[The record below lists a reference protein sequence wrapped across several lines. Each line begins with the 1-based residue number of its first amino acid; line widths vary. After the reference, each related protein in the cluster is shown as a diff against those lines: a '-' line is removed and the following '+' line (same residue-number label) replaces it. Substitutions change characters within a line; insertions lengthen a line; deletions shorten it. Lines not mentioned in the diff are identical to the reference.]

1 MTLYDTS
8 WTLVDEIID
17 DDGRFCLVVL
27 SKFDTNYIF
36 INLYAP
42 NNFDLNFFTQIF
54 NLIIE
59 THIKYPNSHSVMA
72 GDFNC
77 TLNTN
82 DSVNRQTSQNELQC
96 RNFIKRNLERLD
108 MIDSYRTAHGT
119 GGFTWFRGSCMS
131 RLDLILTTKPLSDFQ
146 EGSSIDWAFDDSD
159 HALLKSEFKIPESF
173 RKGPGLIRVDSDILD
188 HPEYRL
194 QIQREL
200 DIQISQI
207 PISWDPHFKW
217 EFVKS
222 ALRGIIGNLSG
233 KKRKLDNL
241 DEQSVNEQLNTLI
254 SVKEKLERGELT
266 NQQLLT
272 EVNNTIGTLE
282 NEKKVFL
289 DNHSKRLSLR
299 AQAKWYEEGERSNK
313 YFLNIIKKRSQQKLI
328 TNLDKQGTPLTKQQE
343 IMTHVTDFY
352 SALYDKKDTD
362 DDYDE
367 LLSDLPT
374 LNQEDR
380 NMLDAEITLD
390 ELRRVLNGCGES
402 APGPDGIPYKI
413 YRILWQQI
421 GQILL
426 DSWKYS
432 LIKGHLPDDQKLSV
446 ITLLPKSGKDLI
458 KKETKDS
465 NQHSVDV

>member
-1 MTLYDTS
+1 
-8 WTLVDEIID
+8 
-17 DDGRFCLVVL
+17 
-27 SKFDTNYIF
+27 
-36 INLYAP
+36 
-42 NNFDLNFFTQIF
+42 
-54 NLIIE
+54 
-59 THIKYPNSHSVMA
+59 
-72 GDFNC
+72 
-77 TLNTN
+77 
-82 DSVNRQTSQNELQC
+82 
-96 RNFIKRNLERLD
+96 
-108 MIDSYRTAHGT
+108 
-119 GGFTWFRGSCMS
+119 
-131 RLDLILTTKPLSDFQ
+131 
-146 EGSSIDWAFDDSD
+146 
-159 HALLKSEFKIPESF
+159 
-173 RKGPGLIRVDSDILD
+173 
-188 HPEYRL
+188 
-194 QIQREL
+194 
-200 DIQISQI
+200 
-207 PISWDPHFKW
+207 
-217 EFVKS
+217 
-222 ALRGIIGNLSG
+222 
-233 KKRKLDNL
+233 
-241 DEQSVNEQLNTLI
+241 
-254 SVKEKLERGELT
+254 
-266 NQQLLT
+266 
-272 EVNNTIGTLE
+272 
-282 NEKKVFL
+282 VFL